1 MKKSFVLLLALLVA
15 APACFAADPAPDP
28 NPDPGLVDDLIEKI
42 FVTDKVKER
51 AGEWFVKNAAKG
63 NLKAMDA
70 GYKQARSSTHWPEYS
85 TKALLAAAKAG
96 HMKAVQYL
104 LDKGVNVNSYM
115 KPKNKKSDVHYTALC
130 AAFLGHAKKDDKMI
144 MAQFLLDRGANPQVK
159 CNRDESV
166 LKIASESPVYREYRK
181 WFVLKKMLLG
191 SRRVDPDAVSSL
203 IKYAGIDYGNL
214 DLIDDYGNLDLID
227 ELGKKGTFRK
237 NGGRYL
243 VDAFYS
249 SSMEVIER
257 MSKWGADAKNLSPKE
272 RWNALHNAIKAGSA
286 AKVTWLLDRVS
297 YTQEELDKGI
307 SAVIAVE
314 DINENLVARLLLRG
328 ASIKTL
334 SADEC
339 QKLLRKTL
347 SSGNTDL
354 ETQLLKAVPYSK
366 GELNDIVAKAVMS
379 GNFDVE
385 AVNLLLKH
393 GADFGQHMAAFKKG
407 VPLEKLKKIHA
418 KPTAIS
424 SGDLMWCRE
433 NGHGDAFNWFGLF
446 FMQKSD
452 FSEYSDGSYLVK
464 RSIERSNSLIIS
476 WLVSNG
482 LPVTHKHLEM
492 AVARGD
498 WDIFGAFLK
507 GYKGKVD
514 YTRLLGTAVR
524 NGQLDMAQ
532 AFLQKGGD
540 INAYISGPIYYF
552 WVQDPGYP
560 DRGILKET
568 KEEGGRIPNLFYS
581 VDDEENA
588 RVAAFLRSRGAR

>member
-85 TKALLAAAKAG
+85 TKALLAAATGG
-96 HMKAVQYL
+96 HTKAVQYL
-104 LDKGVNVNSYM
+104 LDKGVNINSYM
-115 KPKNKKSDVHYTALC
+115 KPKNENSDVHYTALC
-130 AAFLGHAKKDDKMI
+130 AAFLGHAKDEMI
-144 MAQFLLDRGANPQVK
+144 MAQFLLNRGANPQVK
-159 CNRDESV
+159 CNWWKSV
-166 LKIASESPVYREYRK
+166 LEIASETPAYSQYRK
-181 WFVLKKMLLG
+181 CFVLKKMLRG

-203 IKYAGIDYGNL
+203 IKYASELDYAGELDYGK
-214 DLIDDYGNLDLID
+214 LDLID

-243 VDAFYS
+243 VDAFYG

-257 MSKWGADAKNLSPKE
+257 MSKWGADAKNLSPEE
-272 RWNALHNAIKAGSA
+272 RWNALRNAMKAGSA
-286 AKVTWLLDRVS
+286 VKATWLLDRVS
-297 YTQEELDKGI
+297 YT
-307 SAVIAVE
+307 
-314 DINENLVARLLLRG
+314 
-328 ASIKTL
+328 
-334 SADEC
+334 
-339 QKLLRKTL
+339 
-347 SSGNTDL
+347 
-354 ETQLLKAVPYSK
+354 K
-366 GELNDIVAKAVMS
+366 GELSDIVAQSVMS
-379 GNFDVE
+379 GHFDVE
-385 AVNLLLKH
+385 AINLLLKH
-393 GADFGQHMAAFKKG
+393 GANFGQHMAAFKKG

-433 NGHGDAFNWFGLF
+433 EGHGAAFNWFGQF
-446 FMQKSD
+446 FVQGRD
-452 FSEYSDGSYLVK
+452 FSEYSDGSYLVE
-464 RSIERSNSLIIS
+464 RSIEKRDRGMIS

-482 LPVTHKHLEM
+482 LPVTHEHLEM

-498 WDIFGAFLK
+498 WDMFGTFLK

-581 VDDEENA
+581 IDDEENA
-588 RVAAFLRSRGAR
+588 RVAAFLRSKGAS

>member
-28 NPDPGLVDDLIEKI
+28 NPDPGLVDVLIEKI

-85 TKALLAAAKAG
+85 TKALLAAVTGG
-96 HMKAVQYL
+96 HTKAVQYL

-115 KPKNKKSDVHYTALC
+115 KPKNENSEVHYTALC
-130 AAFLGHAKKDDKMI
+130 AAFLGHAKDEMI

-159 CNRDESV
+159 CNWWKSV
-166 LKIASESPVYREYRK
+166 LEIASETPAYSQYRK
-181 WFVLKKMLLG
+181 CFVLKKMLRG

-203 IKYAGIDYGNL
+203 IKYASELDYAGEL
-214 DLIDDYGNLDLID
+214 DYYKLELID

-243 VDAFYS
+243 VDAFYG

-257 MSKWGADAKNLSPKE
+257 MSKWGADAKNLSPEE
-272 RWNALHNAIKAGSA
+272 RWNALLNAMKAGSA
-286 AKVTWLLDRVS
+286 VKATWLLDRVS
-297 YTQEELDKGI
+297 YT
-307 SAVIAVE
+307 
-314 DINENLVARLLLRG
+314 
-328 ASIKTL
+328 
-334 SADEC
+334 
-339 QKLLRKTL
+339 
-347 SSGNTDL
+347 
-354 ETQLLKAVPYSK
+354 K
-366 GELNDIVAKAVMS
+366 GELSDIVAKSVMS
-379 GNFDVE
+379 GHFDVE
-385 AVNLLLKH
+385 AINLLLKH
-393 GADFGQHMAAFKKG
+393 GANFGQHMAAFKKG
-407 VPLEKLKKIHA
+407 APLEKLKKIHA
-418 KPTAIS
+418 KPTTIYS
-424 SGDLMWCRE
+424 HDLMWCRE
-433 NGHGDAFNWFGLF
+433 NGHGDAFNWFGQF
-446 FMQKSD
+446 FIKKSD
-452 FSEYSDGSYLVK
+452 FSEYSDDSYLVE
-464 RSIERSNSLIIS
+464 RSIEKRDRGVIS

-498 WDIFGAFLK
+498 WDIFGTFSE

-540 INAYISGPIYYF
+540 INAYIPGPIYYF

-560 DRGILKET
+560 DRGILET
-568 KEEGGRIPNLFYS
+568 KEKGGRIANLFYS